1 MSTKGD
7 LLRKRT
13 QNLQQEIAQGGGQD
27 DMLDEIA
34 RKDGVYAE
42 KEASVPEADKETAAI
57 EGSPVKAE
65 STPNIDNK
73 ETLDK
78 TATERA
84 EELPIDEP
92 KSEVITMHKEVI
104 PEDKKNLTST
114 KSFSIDRETIE
125 EFEAVVKLM
134 QESGAKI
141 DGRAVTESSLIR
153 LAIKDE
159 VARLERKNGKEFRQ
173 TINEMLARSSEKKS
187 FSL

>member
-1 MSTKGD
+1 MNRSD
-7 LLRKRT
+7 S
-13 QNLQQEIAQGGGQD
+13 ED

-34 RKDGVYAE
+34 RKDSVYPA
-42 KEASVPEADKETAAI
+42 KDASAAS
-57 EGSPVKAE
+57 EPAPVDEPPVKAAE
-65 STPNIDNK
+65 TPNIDNK
-73 ETLDK
+73 ETLEQ

-92 KSEVITMHKEVI
+92 KSEVVTMHKEVI
-104 PEDKKNLTST
+104 PEEKKNLTST

-125 EFEAVVKLM
+125 EFEAVVKLL

-159 VARLERKNGKEFRQ
+159 VARLERKNGKEFRK
-173 TINEMLARSSEKKS
+173 TINEMLNKTAEKKS